1 MGFLKN
7 DEELGILNIQEAKD
21 LAEYLEKKIKFK
33 SWWAEK
39 MDDYLAEPI
48 VNAFDDFL
56 LDKLPKKEVYKE
68 DANAMVAAVC
78 KEDWELAGDK
88 AGNIAADLIPTPGID
103 ETPMEDSLYDTL
115 FITAIQW
122 IVSKGKK
129 EKERKMK
136 A

>member
-1 MGFLKN
+1 MGILKN
-7 DEELGILNIQEAKD
+7 DAELGILNAQVAKD
-21 LAEYLEKKIKFK
+21 LAKFLEKEIKFK

-39 MDDYLAEPI
+39 LDDYLAEPI

-56 LDKLPKKEVYKE
+56 LEKLPKKEVYKE
-68 DANAMVAAVC
+68 DANAMVAAICV
-78 KEDWELAGDK
+78 KDWELAGDK
-88 AGNIAADLIPTPGID
+88 AGNIAADLIRTPGID

-122 IVSKGKK
+122 VASRGEK
-129 EKERKMK
+129 EKKLEMK